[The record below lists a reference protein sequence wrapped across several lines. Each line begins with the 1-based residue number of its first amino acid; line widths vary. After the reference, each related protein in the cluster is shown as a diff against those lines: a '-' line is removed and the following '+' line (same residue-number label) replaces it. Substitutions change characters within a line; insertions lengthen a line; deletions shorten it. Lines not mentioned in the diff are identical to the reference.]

1 MELRILIA
9 SCTCI
14 KLLCFLQ
21 IASPSIESFST
32 LPDQEDLEFSLDADA
47 GDLQVRVDNPQ
58 KHLDTLETYVTFRI
72 CTRVNLVMLQF
83 VIFLFMK
90 LHLL

>member
-1 MELRILIA
+1 MCGSYNMRIFNY
-9 SCTCI
+9 
-14 KLLCFLQ
+14 LLLQ

-58 KHLDTLETYVTFRI
+58 KHLDTLETYVSFRI
-72 CTRVNLVMLQF
+72 CTRVNMVIQSTLTF
-83 VIFLFMK
+83 IFLNF
-90 LHLL
+90 LIN